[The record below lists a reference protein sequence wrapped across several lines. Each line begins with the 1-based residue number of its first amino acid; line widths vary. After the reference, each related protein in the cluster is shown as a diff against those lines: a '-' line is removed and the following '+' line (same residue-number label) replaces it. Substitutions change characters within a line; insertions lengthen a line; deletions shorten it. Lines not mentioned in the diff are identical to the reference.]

1 MRRGA
6 LVPIVQPEA
15 YGKPR
20 PALVIQSD
28 LFNVHPSVTILPLT
42 SELRDTPLFRL
53 RVEPSAKNGL
63 HVTSEVMVDKIID
76 KFQPP
81 KELLI
86 KLVGLRYDNISKF
99 WSYLFINDKYIENLI
114 LKHPFST
121 ENRSFIHNYKKIV
134 RIINEYLMDEH
145 LFEDYNLKKLI

>member
-1 MRRGA
+1 MGLMRRGA

-63 HVTSEVMVDKIID
+63 HVTSEVMVDKITTIPREKVGD
-76 KFQPP
+76 VFGHL
-81 KELLI
+81 EATSLREVERLLAVWLGI
-86 KLVGLRYDNISKF
+86 C
-99 WSYLFINDKYIENLI
+99 
-114 LKHPFST
+114 
-121 ENRSFIHNYKKIV
+121 
-134 RIINEYLMDEH
+134 
-145 LFEDYNLKKLI
+145 